1 MTNEHENTSDTN
13 PGPVD
18 NPAFSECKFL
28 LKSYGS
34 EENFRAV
41 AGTEVGALDASK
53 FIVDFLKAKA
63 AELAEAAGGKAL
75 NWITAELLKAF
86 GLGGTPNDLDE
97 IKSLL
102 TRIVDLQEQVLRKL
116 DDVLR
121 EVQFQNLVTRGYES
135 VQRITNIYER
145 LQRLSEVKGQDERE
159 REAKAIKVAVL

>member
-18 NPAFSECKFL
+18 NPAFSECKF
-28 LKSYGS
+28 
-34 EENFRAV
+34 
-41 AGTEVGALDASK
+41 
-53 FIVDFLKAKA
+53 
-63 AELAEAAGGKAL
+63 
-75 NWITAELLKAF
+75 
-86 GLGGTPNDLDE
+86 
-97 IKSLL
+97 
-102 TRIVDLQEQVLRKL
+102 LRKL

-159 REAKAIKVAVL
+159 REAKAIKVAVLDINSGILISLKTVSDVLTGKDQLGK